1 MHFIIPVWGRKM
13 KTNSD
18 CKWHHLGSKGSWA
31 CLIRDQ
37 IYFMSSCGCGWGHLE
52 VSAVPHR
59 YQTADLS
66 VSKNGQ
72 RALYSRVMNHDYK
85 HLQKRAAWLFLNSWQ
100 LHEIPGSHINLSLF
114 KKRTEGCC
122 QWSHIFLVREP
133 VVLSMQLLH
142 NYNSRSSC
150 KKLYPE

>member
-1 MHFIIPVWGRKM
+1 MSDKRPDILYVQLWVWMGAP
-13 KTNSD
+13 
-18 CKWHHLGSKGSWA
+18 GSVCSSSQ
-31 CLIRDQ
+31 IR
-37 IYFMSSCGCGWGHLE
+37 
-52 VSAVPHR
+52 
-59 YQTADLS
+59 TADLS

-122 QWSHIFLVREP
+122 Q
-133 VVLSMQLLH
+133 
-142 NYNSRSSC
+142 
-150 KKLYPE
+150 